1 MKRRPEPFEPPSP
14 SYPHLRGHFAYIIF
28 VCLGFSVLLAGT
40 LLICFRGLGIFSLM
54 LTANPLMF
62 ILVLYL
68 VSAGVA
74 SILTYFVAN
83 RILKPIETL
92 SEATK
97 QVAKGDFSVKIET
110 APQIEEIDSLY
121 KNFNSMIVE
130 LSATETLR
138 EDFIAN
144 VSHEFKT
151 PLASIEGYATLL
163 SDPDLTE
170 EERAE
175 YAGRIREGARRLSD
189 LTGHI
194 LLLSKLENGAYVPE
208 NTPFD
213 MTETV
218 RCAILDLEPI
228 WGKKELE
235 LLPELAEVT
244 YTGPEGL
251 VRELVQNLISNAC
264 KYTPAG
270 GRITVT
276 LEESAAGMVFS
287 VADTGI
293 GMSEEVQKRIFDK
306 FYQADRSHHA
316 QGHGLGLALCRRIA
330 EATGAVITVE
340 SEVGVGSRFTVS
352 WPGTSPMQEA

>member
-1 MKRRPEPFEPPSP
+1 MNGTRPEPFEPPTP
-14 SYPHLRGHFAYIIF
+14 SFPHLRSRFAYIIF
-28 VCLGFSVLLAGT
+28 MCLGTSVLLAGT
-40 LLICFRGLGIFSLM
+40 MLVFFRSLGLFTLM

-68 VSAGVA
+68 ISAAVA
-74 SILTYFVAN
+74 YVLTYFVAN

-92 SEATK
+92 SDATQK
-97 QVAKGDFSVKIET
+97 VAKGDFSVKIET
-110 APQIEEIDSLY
+110 EAQIEEIDTLY
-121 KNFNSMIVE
+121 KNFNGMIAE

-170 EERAE
+170 AERAE

-194 LLLSKLENGAYVPE
+194 LLLSKLENGTYVPE
-208 NTPFD
+208 NAPFD
-213 MTETV
+213 MAETV
-218 RCAILDLEPI
+218 RRAILDLEPI

-235 LLPELAEVT
+235 ICPELCDLT

-270 GRITVT
+270 GRVTVT
-276 LEESAAGMVFS
+276 LEENAAGVVFA

-293 GMSEEVQKRIFDK
+293 GMDKEVQKRIFDK
-306 FYQADRSHHA
+306 FYQADRSHHTD
-316 QGHGLGLALCRRIA
+316 GHGLGLALCRRIA
-330 EATGAVITVE
+330 QATGAVITVE
-340 SEVGVGSRFTVS
+340 SEVGVGSRFCVIFPLET
-352 WPGTSPMQEA
+352 